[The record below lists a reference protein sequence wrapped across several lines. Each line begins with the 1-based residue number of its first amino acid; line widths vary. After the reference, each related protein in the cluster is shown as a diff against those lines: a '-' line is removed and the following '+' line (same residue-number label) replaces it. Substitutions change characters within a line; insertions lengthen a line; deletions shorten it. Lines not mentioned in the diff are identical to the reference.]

1 MRREIY
7 QALKER
13 LQEKVTDLKHIGLW
27 NENMED
33 LPSGILFDT
42 PAVFVEFAPITY
54 TSAGQGT
61 PRVPMEIGLH
71 LVHKYTPEEPHE
83 SLELTDERRCLE
95 DDPLAYL
102 DLIEQVESA
111 PIGLAGDGFSG
122 LQLISSDLDHQH
134 GELMHHWAT
143 FVTGVGYPSLV
154 QGAQEHQRYRQTPRG
169 VLLRE

>member
-33 LPSGILFDT
+33 LPSGILFET

-61 PRVPMEIGLH
+61 PRVPMEIVLH

-83 SLELTDERRCLE
+83 SLEQSDSPRCLE

-143 FVTGVGYPSLV
+143 FVTGVGYPSSMIIRD
-154 QGAQEHQRYRQTPRG
+154 RYRKAPSLQVG
-169 VLLRE
+169 VKQG

>member
-13 LQEKVTDLKHIGLW
+13 LQDKVTDLKHIGLW

-33 LPSGILFDT
+33 LPSGILFET

-61 PRVPMEIGLH
+61 PRVPMEIVLH
-71 LVHKYTPEEPHE
+71 LVHKYTLEEPHE
-83 SLELTDERRCLE
+83 SLELSDDPRCLD

-143 FVTGVGYPSLV
+143 FITGVGYPSSMIIRD
-154 QGAQEHQRYRQTPRG
+154 RYRKAPSLQVG
-169 VLLRE
+169 VKQG

>member
-13 LQEKVTDLKHIGLW
+13 LHEKVTDLKHIGLW

-33 LPSGILFDT
+33 LPSGMLFET

-61 PRVPMEIGLH
+61 PRVPMEIVLH
-71 LVHKYTPEEPHE
+71 LVHKYTPEEPHK
-83 SLELTDERRCLE
+83 SLELSDDPRCLE

-122 LQLISSDLDHQH
+122 LQLTSSDLDHQH

-143 FVTGVGYPSLV
+143 FITGVGYPSSMIIRD
-154 QGAQEHQRYRQTPRG
+154 RYRKAPSLQVG
-169 VLLRE
+169 VKQG

>member
-13 LQEKVTDLKHIGLW
+13 LQDKVTDLKHIGLW

-33 LPSGILFDT
+33 LPSGILFET

-61 PRVPMEIGLH
+61 PRVPMEIVLH

-83 SLELTDERRCLE
+83 SLELSDDPRCLD

-143 FVTGVGYPSLV
+143 FITGVGYPSSMIIRD
-154 QGAQEHQRYRQTPRG
+154 RYRKARSLQVG
-169 VLLRE
+169 VKQG

>member
-33 LPSGILFDT
+33 LPNGMLFDT
-42 PAVFVEFAPITY
+42 PAIFVEFAPISY

-61 PRVPMEIGLH
+61 PRVSMEIVLH
-71 LVHKYTPEEPHE
+71 LVHKYIPEEPHE
-83 SLELTDERRCLE
+83 SLELSNDSRYLE

-111 PIGLAGDGFSG
+111 PIGLSGVGFSG
-122 LQLISSDLDHQH
+122 LQLTSSDLDHQH
-134 GELMHHWAT
+134 GDLMHHWAT
-143 FVTGVGYPSLV
+143 FVTGVAYPSSMV
-154 QGAQEHQRYRQTPRG
+154 VRDRYRKAPALQVG
-169 VLLRE
+169 IKQG

>member
-33 LPSGILFDT
+33 LPSGMLFDT
-42 PAVFVEFAPITY
+42 PAIFVEFAPISY

-61 PRVPMEIGLH
+61 PRVPMEIVLH
-71 LVHKYTPEEPHE
+71 LVHKYAPEEPHE
-83 SLELTDERRCLE
+83 SLELSDERRCLE

-143 FVTGVGYPSLV
+143 FITGVGYPSSMAV
-154 QGAQEHQRYRQTPRG
+154 RDRYRKAPALQVG
-169 VLLRE
+169 IKQG